1 VDACSIQMA
10 RDTAKEWTG
19 KLSEWKRHGYK
30 EDENPFETSR
40 GELKFDQLIDRYI
53 KGRVHKKATQPEKA
67 EKAVTWMVKKY
78 LSEWKGRKLDQIS
91 RREVRVL
98 HDRLGREHGRVTADR
113 CVQLIRRM
121 YYWAASEKVE
131 LWSGENPATK
141 IEFNGYTKRDRF
153 LQPDELV
160 RLDRALQS
168 ETNQDFKDFVELA
181 LATGARRSN
190 VLAMKWAEINDE
202 HRVWII
208 PKMKTKTGDT
218 YVLPLHPRAVT
229 VLKRRAR
236 SGPWVFPSPLSKTG
250 HLVEP
255 KKPWKRLLLRAN
267 ITGFTIHDLRRTNAS
282 YQSIAGQ
289 SLQAIAKT
297 LGHAS
302 TASTEVYAKLNTDAA
317 RAALVAG
324 GRMMERTMIAAR
336 KRQKK
341 QSGRVP

>member
-1 VDACSIQMA
+1 M
-10 RDTAKEWTG
+10 
-19 KLSEWKRHGYK
+19 
-30 EDENPFETSR
+30 
-40 GELKFDQLIDRYI
+40 
-53 KGRVHKKATQPEKA
+53 HKKATHPEKA
-67 EKAVTWMVKKY
+67 EESVRGMVKKY
-78 LSEWKGRKLDQIS
+78 LSQKPCCIGWSGGKLDWSGRKLDRIT
-91 RREVRVL
+91 RKEVRLL
-98 HDRLGREHGRVTADR
+98 HDHLGREHGRVTADR

-168 ETNQDFKDFVELA
+168 ETNQDLKDFVELA

-190 VLAMKWAEINDE
+190 VFAMKWAEIIQTSE
-202 HRVWII
+202 GHRVWII
-208 PKMKTKTGDT
+208 PKMETKTGDT
-218 YVLPLHPRAVT
+218 YVLPLHPRAVD

-236 SGPWVFPSPLSKTG
+236 SGPWVFPSALSKSG
-250 HLVEP
+250 HLVDP
-255 KKPWKRLLLRAN
+255 KKSWKRLLLRAN
-267 ITGFTIHDLRRTNAS
+267 ITDFTIHDLRRTNAS

-341 QSGRVP
+341 QSGRAP